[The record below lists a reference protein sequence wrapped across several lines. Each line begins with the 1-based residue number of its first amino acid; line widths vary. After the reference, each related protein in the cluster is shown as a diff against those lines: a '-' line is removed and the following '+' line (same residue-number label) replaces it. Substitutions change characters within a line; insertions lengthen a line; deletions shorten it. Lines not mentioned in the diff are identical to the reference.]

1 MAKPVL
7 SRLTG
12 LVTRTRTKSEGGKR
26 PAAAGD
32 SGSHKEL
39 GDVAA
44 TLNQAAEELER
55 LERELELR
63 NTELSEAIE
72 QQAATTE
79 VLRAIKEPASDLQKV
94 LDTIVASAA
103 RLTYA
108 GQAAIYLSEG
118 EMLLTRASFGPRSKH
133 DLDQPINFDRNTI
146 VGRVMLSGRPEA
158 IPDTRAEAK
167 YDSTRVPTWSKA
179 RALMAVPLVRQGK
192 VEGVLSVGR
201 MEPGAFSARQGE
213 QLRTFADQAVI
224 AIEHSRFIE
233 EAEARSQELAGTS
246 EVLRG
251 ISRSPVD
258 IEPAFEAIARTAGRL
273 CHARYCSLYRFDGS
287 DLHFVACDGL
297 DPYAVEILR
306 RAFPRKPGRDSAATR
321 AVASGSVE
329 EIPEVA
335 EDADYALSAHAK
347 MWSTGST
354 VAAPMLREGRPI
366 GAIVLDRTG
375 TGHFPAHQ
383 VELLKTFADHAVVAM
398 ENARLVEEVKAR
410 DRQLNE
416 AFEHQTATG
425 ANLRAIAASPI
436 DIQPVLD
443 AVAES
448 AARLCAAY
456 DSVIMLKDGDTLVH
470 RAHHGPMPV
479 VTEKWPIGRG
489 LVSSR
494 AVVDRAPVHVRD
506 LLESAEEFPESYE
519 LAVREGQ
526 RAILAVPLLREE
538 QAIGALCIRR
548 REAQPF
554 SQKQIDLLT
563 TLADEA
569 VIAIQ
574 NVRLFEE
581 IQARNSQLTE
591 SLEQQTA
598 TGGIL
603 RAIAASPTDVQPVL
617 DAVAENAAR
626 LCKAYDL
633 AILLKEGDE
642 LSSKAHHGPIPM
654 GSEAWP
660 IERDSVSGRC
670 VREGVMVHVHDA
682 LECADEFPRSYDFA
696 VREGQRTILAVPLLR
711 DGEAIGALA
720 ARRRE
725 MQPFS
730 QNQIDLL
737 TTFADQAVI
746 AIQNVRLFE
755 EVQARNREL
764 TEALEQQMASGA
776 ILRAIAAS
784 PTNVQPVLDAVAES
798 AARLC
803 AAFDSIIFLREGDA
817 LVWKAHH
824 GAIPLDFASRPV
836 GRDWVTGRAY
846 VDRAA
851 VHVHDLMQT
860 AREFPASHADAER
873 QGHRTILALPL
884 MRQEEAIGALVIRRL
899 EVRPFSQK
907 QIDLL
912 TTFAD
917 QAVIA
922 IENVRLFEQVQ
933 ARSRELQEAL
943 DYQTATGEVLS
954 VISRSPTELQPVLDV
969 IIETAVRLCE
979 ADAGTIARK
988 RDGRFIRA
996 GQFGFSP
1003 EFRELMTRTPV
1014 DMTRGSITGRTLV
1027 EGKVVHILDVA
1038 VDPEYTWSEAL
1049 ELGDIH
1055 TGLGVPLLRE
1065 GVPIGAIAL
1074 TRSTV
1079 RPFTD
1084 KQIEL
1089 VTTFADQAVIA
1100 IENARLFEEVQT
1112 RNRDLTEALEQQ
1124 AATAEILRTIST
1136 APTDVRPVFEA
1147 IVRNAVSLCGSLFAN
1162 VFRFDGELLHWV
1174 ASHNVG
1180 PSYIELVKTKYPMRP
1195 DSSQISGRVMLTKS
1209 VVRLEDALSDADYDQ
1224 RFPQAMGWRRMLGM
1238 PLLSEGNAL
1247 GVIVVGWAEPGPIAK
1262 ADEEL
1267 LKTFADQAVIAIENA
1282 RLFEEVQT
1290 RNRELSEA
1298 LEQQTATSAILRVIA
1313 ASPADIQ
1320 PVLRAVAESAAKLCE
1335 AYDAAILLAEDDQL
1349 ALRAHHGPIPID
1361 FIKLP
1366 VARDWVTGRAF
1377 LDRKLV
1383 HVHDLP
1389 EAADEFPA
1397 GHAMAARLG
1406 FRTILSVP
1414 LLREDEAIGAIM
1426 IRRQELRPF
1435 SQKQIDLLTTFADQ
1449 AVIAIENS
1457 RLFEEVQVRNRDL
1470 TELLE
1475 QQTATSEI
1483 LRVISS
1489 SPTDIQP
1496 VFDVLAENAT
1506 RLCSAQLSAVFRF
1519 DGELAHLVAYNGL
1532 SSETISVARQ
1542 AFPKRPD
1549 RSSAGMRA
1557 ILSGAVEEIPDTSA
1571 DAEYAQGVFASDVK
1585 ASVMAVPMIRDGVPI
1600 GAIAVERL
1608 QKGKFPRRQIELL
1621 KTFADQAVIAIE
1633 NVRLFDEV
1641 KARTREVSEAL
1652 EFQTATSEVLKV
1664 ISRSTSQLQPVL
1676 DTIVEIAV
1684 RLCEADYA
1692 LVFMLRDGRH
1702 HLTAAN
1708 NATDELV
1715 RHAAEHPVP
1724 PGRGSLAGRTAQEG
1738 RTVHIPDVLADPE
1751 YTLTDRQKIGK
1762 YRSMLGVPLLRDG
1775 VVLGTI
1781 NLVRNAVRPFTDKE
1795 IELVTTFAD
1804 QAVIAIENVRLFDEV
1819 QARNRD
1825 LTEALEQQ
1833 TATSE
1838 ILRVISSSP
1847 TDIQP
1852 VFDVLAQNATRLCD
1866 AQLSVVYRYDGKLV
1880 HLMAYNGLSSD
1891 LIAAAR
1897 RAFPMLPDRGSAG
1910 ARAILSGAVVEITDT
1925 SQDADY
1931 SRGVFANVI
1940 TDTSVLAVPML
1951 RDGVPIG
1958 AIAVDRL
1965 QTGAFPKRQ
1974 VDLLKTFAAQAV
1986 IAIEN
1991 VRLFEEVQART
2002 GELARSVGE
2011 LRALGEVSQAVN
2023 STLDLKTVLET
2034 IVTKAVQL
2042 SETDAGAI
2050 YVYSKSAGQFRLKAT
2065 YGMSAEL
2072 IEAISRHAQGLH
2084 DPGPGEAAAR
2094 RLPIQ
2099 IADLSL
2105 ETKSPA
2111 QRIILEAG
2119 FRSVLVVP
2127 LLRPT
2132 KVVGALVVRRKTPGR
2147 FSDSAVDLLE
2157 TFAAQSVLAIQN
2169 ARLFSEIEEK
2179 GRQLEIASRHKSQF
2193 LANMSHELRTPL
2205 NSVLGFTEMLADGL
2219 YGPLPDKAKTTLG
2232 RVQANGRHLLGLIN
2246 DVLDLSKIEAGQ
2258 LTLSLE
2264 DYSIGLI
2271 VKTVAATTEPLAAAK
2286 GLTLTVNV
2294 PEGLP
2299 VGRGDVRRLSQ
2310 VLLNLAGNAVKFTE
2324 RGSIDIAASVREGQF
2339 EILVRDTG
2347 PGIAREH
2354 QQRIFEEFQQVDES
2368 STRQKGGTGLGLAIS
2383 KRIVEMHG
2391 GAISLDSE
2399 PGSGSTFRVVIPV
2412 RAGEAVKAA

>member
-26 PAAAGD
+26 QAAAGD

-72 QQAATTE
+72 QQAATAE

-108 GQAAIYLSEG
+108 GQAAIYLNEG

-133 DLDQPINFDRNTI
+133 DLDQPINFDRKTI

-158 IPDTRAEAK
+158 IPDTRAAAE
-167 YDSTRVPTWSKA
+167 YDTTRVPTWSKA
-179 RALMAVPLVRQGK
+179 RAVMAVPLVRQGK
-192 VEGVLSVGR
+192 VEGVLAVGR

-224 AIEHSRFIE
+224 AIENSRFIE
-233 EAEARSQELAGTS
+233 EAEARSRELAATS

-258 IEPAFEAIARTAGRL
+258 IGPAFEAIARTAGRL
-273 CHARYCSLYRFDGS
+273 CNARYCSLYRFDGS

-335 EDADYALSAHAK
+335 EDADYALSAYAK

-375 TGHFPAHQ
+375 TGHLPAHQ

-398 ENARLVEEVKAR
+398 ENARLVEEVQVR

-425 ANLRAIAASPI
+425 AILRAIAASPI
-436 DIQPVLD
+436 DLQPVLD

-506 LLESAEEFPESYE
+506 LLESADEFPESYQ

-554 SQKQIDLLT
+554 NQKQIDLLT

-617 DAVAENAAR
+617 DAVAESAAR

-670 VREGVMVHVHDA
+670 VREGQMVHVHDV
-682 LECADEFPRSYDFA
+682 LESADEFPRSYDFA

-711 DGEAIGALA
+711 DGEAIGALV

-755 EVQARNREL
+755 EVQTRNREL
-764 TEALEQQMASGA
+764 TEALEQQMATGA

-851 VHVHDLMQT
+851 VHVHDLMQA

-943 DYQTATGEVLS
+943 DYQTATGEVLN

-988 RDGRFIRA
+988 RDGRFIRT

-1038 VDPEYTWSEAL
+1038 ADPEYTWSEAL

-1112 RNRDLTEALEQQ
+1112 RNRELTEALEQQ

-1136 APTDVRPVFEA
+1136 APTDVQPVFEA

-1209 VVRLEDALSDADYDQ
+1209 VVRLEDALADADYDQ

-1290 RNRELSEA
+1290 RNRELTEALEQQTATSAILRVIAASPTDIQPVLNAVAESTAKLCDAYDAVIVLADGGSLVLRAHHGSIPIDFEKWPAERGWVTGRAFVDRKPVHVHDLLEEADEFPSGHAMAARLGHRTTLAVPLLRDEQAIGALSIRRLEVRPFSQGQIDLLTTFADQAVIAIENVRLFEEVQTRNRELTEA

-1320 PVLRAVAESAAKLCE
+1320 PVLRAVAESAAKLCD

-1349 ALRAHHGPIPID
+1349 ALRTHHGPIPID

-1377 LDRKLV
+1377 LDRKPV

-1457 RLFEEVQVRNRDL
+1457 RLFEEVQARNRDL

-1506 RLCSAQLSAVFRF
+1506 RLCTAQLSAVFRF
-1519 DGELAHLVAYNGL
+1519 DGELVHLMAYNGL
-1532 SSETISVARQ
+1532 SSDTISVARR

-1571 DAEYAQGVFASDVK
+1571 DPEYAQGVFASDVK

-1608 QKGKFPRRQIELL
+1608 QTGKFPRRQVELL
-1621 KTFADQAVIAIE
+1621 K
-1633 NVRLFDEV
+1633 
-1641 KARTREVSEAL
+1641 
-1652 EFQTATSEVLKV
+1652 
-1664 ISRSTSQLQPVL
+1664 
-1676 DTIVEIAV
+1676 
-1684 RLCEADYA
+1684 
-1692 LVFMLRDGRH
+1692 
-1702 HLTAAN
+1702 
-1708 NATDELV
+1708 
-1715 RHAAEHPVP
+1715 
-1724 PGRGSLAGRTAQEG
+1724 
-1738 RTVHIPDVLADPE
+1738 
-1751 YTLTDRQKIGK
+1751 
-1762 YRSMLGVPLLRDG
+1762 
-1775 VVLGTI
+1775 
-1781 NLVRNAVRPFTDKE
+1781 
-1795 IELVTTFAD
+1795 TFAD

-1866 AQLSVVYRYDGKLV
+1866 ADLSVVYRYDGKLV
-1880 HLMAYNGLSSD
+1880 HLMAYSGLSSD
-1891 LIAAAR
+1891 RIAAVR
-1897 RAFPMLPDRGSAG
+1897 QAFPMPPDRGSAG
-1910 ARAILSGAVVEITDT
+1910 ARSILSGAVVEITDT

-1931 SRGVFANVI
+1931 SKGVFANVI

-1958 AIAVDRL
+1958 AIAVDRRMR
-1965 QTGAFPKRQ
+1965 GSFPKRQ
-1974 VDLLKTFAAQAV
+1974 IDLLKTFAAQAV

-2002 GELARSVGE
+2002 GQLARSVGE
-2011 LRALGEVSQAVN
+2011 LKALGEVSQAVN

-2034 IVTKAVQL
+2034 IVAKAVQL

-2072 IEAISRHAQGLH
+2072 IEAISRQAMGLR
-2084 DPGPGEAAAR
+2084 DPGPGEAAAQR
-2094 RLPIQ
+2094 APIQ
-2099 IADLSL
+2099 IADLRQ

-2111 QRIILEAG
+2111 QQIILEAG

-2127 LLRPT
+2127 LLRPN
-2132 KVVGALVVRRKTPGR
+2132 KVVGALVVRRRTPGR
-2147 FSDSAVDLLE
+2147 FSDSTVDLLE

-2219 YGPLPDKAKTTLG
+2219 YGPLPDKAKITLG

-2264 DYSIGLI
+2264 DYSMGLI

-2286 GLTLTVNV
+2286 GLTLTVHV
-2294 PEGLP
+2294 AEGLP
-2299 VGRGDVRRLSQ
+2299 MGRGDVRRLSQ

-2324 RGSIDIAASVREGQF
+2324 RGSIDIAARIREGQF
-2339 EILVRDTG
+2339 EISVRDTG

-2391 GAISLDSE
+2391 GAISLESE
-2399 PGSGSTFRVVIPV
+2399 LGSGSTFCVTIPV